1 MRREERIREGL
12 TGSEQIVRAGVGAL
26 QEGEKV
32 RVIERP
38 SKTNVG
44 GLL

>member
-1 MRREERIREGL
+1 MIREGL
-12 TGSEQIVRAGVGAL
+12 TGNEQIVRAGVNML
-26 QEGEKV
+26 QQGEKV
-32 RVIERP
+32 YVIERP